1 MTYNNMAKRGSS
13 IPPEGW
19 TLVYV
24 FESGANGN
32 YHSMIRHEATG
43 DTRTGWSKTDLGAV
57 ASAVRKVPMATL
69 LATV

>member
-1 MTYNNMAKRGSS
+1 MIYNNMAKRDDS

-32 YHSMIRHEATG
+32 YHSLIRHDATG
-43 DTRTGWSKTDLGAV
+43 DTRAGWSKTDLGAV

-69 LATV
+69 LATA